1 MFYPTRQLHTL
12 GPTRTCVTSYNK
24 DERATARA
32 PRKKREFDSKLF
44 IAAIFTG
51 AFGVGWMA
59 MAIFAWNIPFF
70 WEATFFGEG
79 GHHGGP
85 INWGIGFLAILLTG
99 IALYPWCYATLFLF
113 WSFFGKPNA
122 RRTGETIGGIH
133 LTHFGLIWFWLVFVG
148 PGVYIWWG
156 GMFGIGMD
164 PEGWYWTLIV
174 PSIFM
179 TGLSVQGLFW
189 GLYLIF
195 RGTPDARDQTERES
209 EIQSKIIEQATKSGE
224 LVKKPLKNWWEE

>member
-1 MFYPTRQLHTL
+1 
-12 GPTRTCVTSYNK
+12 
-24 DERATARA
+24 
-32 PRKKREFDSKLF
+32 
-44 IAAIFTG
+44 
-51 AFGVGWMA
+51 

-133 LTHFGLIWFWLVFVG
+133 LTHFGLIWFWLA
-148 PGVYIWWG
+148 
-156 GMFGIGMD
+156 
-164 PEGWYWTLIV
+164 LIT
-174 PSIFM
+174 IKN
-179 TGLSVQGLFW
+179 GNLFADNENKNMYAAIDEVIIK
-189 GLYLIF
+189 LDRQL
-195 RGTPDARDQTERES
+195 RKQKE
-209 EIQSKIIEQATKSGE
+209 KIIDRR
-224 LVKKPLKNWWEE
+224 